1 MASGPRN
8 LVAAQN
14 VSSRTEIM
22 EIRPLLITVVPPL
35 AFAAILYDT
44 AAPPWDAM
52 RIAGL
57 VLVAFGITLLTIARF
72 ELGNSFSVT
81 PQARA
86 LVTRGI
92 YSRVRN
98 PIYIFGTIAIAGLI
112 LWFRQPVLLLL
123 VAILVP
129 MQIARARAEARVLEQ
144 KFGDEYRAYR
154 RNTWF

>member
-1 MASGPRN
+1 MG
-8 LVAAQN
+8 
-14 VSSRTEIM
+14 
-22 EIRPLLITVVPPL
+22 IRPFIITVVPPL

-44 AAPPWDAM
+44 AGPPWGAM

-57 VLVAFGITLLTIARF
+57 VMVAFGITLLTIARF
-72 ELGNSFSVT
+72 QLGNSFSVT

-86 LVTRGI
+86 LVTHGI
-92 YSRVRN
+92 YRRVRN
-98 PIYIFGTIAIAGLI
+98 PIYVFGAIAIAGLI
-112 LWFRQPVLLLL
+112 LWFRQPLLLFVL
-123 VAILVP
+123 AILVP